1 MYIYVHI
8 INIIFC
14 DFICLKIKR
23 IKELKEMIILL
34 VLHIFIVY
42 YESCILEVHI
52 YANAFINIKK
62 SHYLFA
68 GQTLKFYKNEIT
80 NE

>member
-14 DFICLKIKR
+14 NFICLKIKR
-23 IKELKEMIILL
+23 IKELKKNDNSL

-42 YESCILEVHI
+42 YESCILEVTLHI

-62 SHYLFA
+62 IPLPIRWA
-68 GQTLKFYKNEIT
+68 NLKILYK
-80 NE
+80 

>member
-1 MYIYVHI
+1 MYVSIHI
-8 INIIFC
+8 INITFC

-23 IKELKEMIILL
+23 IKELKKMIILL

-52 YANAFINIKK
+52 YANAFVNIKK
-62 SHYLFA
+62 FHYLFA
-68 GQTLKFYKNEIT
+68 RQTLKFFKNDIT